1 MKFAPDCDITD
12 QAFLKFN
19 EYVVNNQDRHGQ
31 IENYEIPGAEYPNES
46 DSENTETNK
55 TSALPNFIPK
65 ILPDDD
71 IAKSI
76 KSLNSKQR
84 EVFNVNHTWAK
95 DNVKHDGDDLEPIH
109 IFFSGSGVMG
119 KSFLVK

>member
-31 IENYEIPGAEYPNES
+31 IENYETPGAEYPNES

-95 DNVKHDGDDLEPIH
+95 DNVNMMGMILNQFTY
-109 IFFSGSGVMG
+109 FFQAVESWVNL
-119 KSFLVK
+119 FW